1 VSEVF
6 AVKLYELDDVDRDE
20 IIRSFEASPSV
31 VKAKLLMERG
41 WSAKNVGAL
50 TILRG
55 WLATDRPEV
64 LDQIL
69 TNPEDKNFDAWMA
82 WRLDA
87 IESGR

>member
-1 VSEVF
+1 
-6 AVKLYELDDVDRDE
+6 
-20 IIRSFEASPSV
+20 
-31 VKAKLLMERG
+31 MERG